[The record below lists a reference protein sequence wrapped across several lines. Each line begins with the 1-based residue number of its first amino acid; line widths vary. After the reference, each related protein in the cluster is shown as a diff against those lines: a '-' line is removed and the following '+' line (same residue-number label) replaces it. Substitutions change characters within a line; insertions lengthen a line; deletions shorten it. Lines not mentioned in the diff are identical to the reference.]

1 MGLLVVVVGF
11 CDPPDPEKKPP
22 STVKV
27 TIVAILASE
36 TSDKVDCELK
46 CLAEHVQKKH
56 PKLKGFTLGKI
67 VCKSIPVGE
76 KVSIVLIDKQAVEVE
91 VQEGVNKKK
100 CVCLGVRAPCQGE
113 MVYET
118 VCDKFFPIVT
128 RYRTKDKQTLIIAV
142 RAQPCHGK

>member
-1 MGLLVVVVGF
+1 MGLLVIVVGF
-11 CDPPDPEKKPP
+11 CDPPGPQEKSPP
-22 STVKV
+22 NVKV
-27 TIVAILASE
+27 TVVAILASE
-36 TSDKVDCELK
+36 TDDKVACELK

-56 PKLKGFTLGKI
+56 PKLKGFKVGTI

-76 KVSIVLIDKQAVEVE
+76 KVRIPLIDEKEVEVE
-91 VQEGVNKKK
+91 VQEGINKKK